1 MDQEHKKRREKT
13 ILAILDE
20 LSTDLEKTLQEAQ
33 SANTPEEAVMKFRA
47 EAKSK
52 IHYWLSMLYDEM
64 EAREKNLET
73 AYDGAQKIIKKLR
86 DSQPSMQKPIFAD
99 ENIRVKELVTKKIG
113 DR

>member
-1 MDQEHKKRREKT
+1 MDQEQKRRREKT
-13 ILAILDE
+13 ILAILEE
-20 LSTDLEKTLQEAQ
+20 LSQDLEKTLADAQ
-33 SANTPEEAVMKFRA
+33 KANTPEEAVLRFRV

-52 IHYWLSMLYDEM
+52 VYYWLSMLYDEM
-64 EAREKNLET
+64 EVREKNLET

-86 DSQPSMQKPIFAD
+86 DSQPAMQKPPFVD

>member
-1 MDQEHKKRREKT
+1 MDREHKERREKA

-20 LSTDLEKTLQEAQ
+20 LSLDLEKTLENVQKEHP
-33 SANTPEEAVMKFRA
+33 PEEAVRQFRT

-64 EAREKNLET
+64 EAREKNLEI

-86 DSQPSMQKPIFAD
+86 DSQQNIPRPIIAD
-99 ENIRVKELVTKKIG
+99 SNIKVTELVTRKIG